1 MQIGLSLPAYLYFF
15 AFSAAMTFSPG
26 PMTMFLLSLG
36 LKDGLRK
43 IIPAQLGASTAYFIS
58 IIIFAIGLSSLI
70 RNNLV
75 LMQAIQIF
83 GVSYI
88 LYLAYRQW
96 TSKGLPINHDSSS
109 PVRISNERSGA
120 LYIKGMLTGFSNP
133 KAIIMFSTVFPQ
145 FTENPGSRTMDLIVL
160 GLTFLFLQ
168 FASGCSYGYF
178 GQRIKTALEN
188 QARQKL
194 LQKTIALLLV
204 GVAVMLMRPISTT

>member
-58 IIIFAIGLSSLI
+58 IIVFAIGLSSLI
-70 RNNLV
+70 RDNLV
-75 LMQAIQIF
+75 VMQVIQIL

-96 TSKGLPINHDSSS
+96 TSKGLPIHHNSSS
-109 PVRISNERSGA
+109 PVSNERSGA

-133 KAIIMFSTVFPQ
+133 KTIIMFSTVFPQ
-145 FTENPGSRTMDLIVL
+145 FTENPASRTTDLIVL

-178 GQRIKTALEN
+178 GQRIKTALESH
-188 QARQKL
+188 ARQKL

-204 GVAVMLMRPISTT
+204 GVAAMLMRPIAVA

>member
-58 IIIFAIGLSSLI
+58 IIVFAIGLSRLI
-70 RNNLV
+70 RDNFV
-75 LMQAIQIF
+75 VMQMIQIF

-96 TSKGLPINHDSSS
+96 TSKGLPIRHDSSS
-109 PVRISNERSGA
+109 PVSSERSGT

-133 KAIIMFSTVFPQ
+133 KTIIMFSTVFPQ
-145 FTENPGSRTMDLIVL
+145 FTEKPASRTVDLIVL

-188 QARQKL
+188 HARQRL
-194 LQKTIALLLV
+194 LQKTTALLLV
-204 GVAVMLMRPISTT
+204 GVAVMLMRPIAAT